1 MRVKLFVEGKEVDR
15 RYLGSRLLWRSD
27 GEIYKLRATQYAKR
41 FQKGFEVGVAFFKG
55 HPEDVVGFKIGNK
68 EVFWLKKEK
77 FKASPHRMYFFIS
90 EDEPGIAEYLGL
102 EDGATSKSFTGIT
115 LYGF

>member
-15 RYLGSRLLWRSD
+15 RYMGSRLLWRSD
-27 GEIYKLRATQYAKR
+27 GVIYELRATQVAKR
-41 FQKGFEVGVAFFKG
+41 FQNGFEVGVAFFKG
-55 HPEDVVGFKIGNK
+55 HPEDIIGFKIGNK

-77 FKASPHRMYFFIS
+77 FKTSPHAKFVFIS
-90 EDEPGIAEYLGL
+90 GEEPGIEEYLGL
-102 EDGATSKSFTGIT
+102 ENGATSKSFTGIT